1 MAAIRIIKGYLAAP
15 AGGVGSFDV
24 LWDSG
29 ANSLAIA
36 SGGSALF
43 SGISRLDFFDFSGK
57 LVALIPCVPN
67 GSSFSLTGSSS
78 AKFQL
83 GLNSLIGTPPGLA
96 VTGTLLATAGTLGFV
111 FGPGG
116 TRNLKIGGT
125 VVLPAS
131 QPEDDFSFEFVDT
144 LQGLA
149 MTGTQKPGTFQSQ
162 GTPWIDTPQI
172 GLKRGDPTPFGACF
186 REFNSAN
193 ISCHV
198 RNVDTGSGLLPVLTI
213 RRQLCLLP
221 NESAPFQL
229 PQPINLSIP
238 TDGGGNSNVHA
249 AQFPTIDWLNATPNL
264 DGSYPAAQQ
273 WHVELSGF
281 QGATVDQFWTQSV
294 VTPYLTGLAAV
305 NDALPISFLPSFQLS
320 PTATA
325 DQDFFWRLCISL
337 QQPGGPGTPLTHLS
351 TRFVPGGVLAP
362 EIAVPSS
369 YQPAITLDGFRTHDA
384 TGLAFIGELGLT
396 DGNGT
401 QVTGKAWYQQ
411 YVTGDPNELQFSL
424 AVQPFGES
432 LVRLGSLDLSLG
444 NGASAAVTSF
454 KLDVIVTFDHLS
466 LHQKFSPGAPTDL
479 AWFPRV
485 YITGNLPAFRYV
497 PAGEDDL
504 PQTASDAILNDD
516 DVPTATVADPN
527 AANFQRDKPIVI
539 DLSTGQGQA
548 QNIVL
553 TESSRVNTALPH
565 SQKLIVRLNAANDSA
580 QSGAVMVLDRQ
591 QFLVAH
597 VAFKPD
603 LDDANEEVGV
613 WCNLFPEGPTWRISR
628 GAQGFTLQLPPQ
640 SLGEEMEQIATL
652 PSLEGKTLQYR
663 FSPSLSAD
671 LLASYN
677 PQNYVQPAWD
687 LRTILG
693 YAQERAPGA
702 SVDPSSGITFNL
714 LYDLTTI
721 VTQPN
726 LRLSEMFARLGDFPG
741 PMPAEAEL
749 SRIHPEFSDIQI
761 AAVKNMAAQWSNRYR
776 QLLSRPAV
784 LELWDDHQG
793 PDLLLDEGVT
803 CTVRTDVLYRPDA
816 PPAPTGAPPVIR
828 GGIGLGLESPNLV
841 DELLRN
847 PASVSAHLA
856 SPRFSALGGWGDQK
870 ASFAKGK
877 IIVESH
883 TYMGRLSTLS
893 ITLVGRIGV
902 FWNRAL
908 HVTVYERSVLPSRQF
923 YGEQEPLR
931 GRPILRKVKE
941 YVKIME
947 PDRTYPESSASPL
960 TRGFVQATHFKSII
974 INVDSVWGGDVG
986 KSGWQ
991 VPLWRPDAVPADIYP
1006 RPNITLGVL
1015 VDPAVGVDQMHAE
1028 ILNPQKLCFYTDT
1041 SDDTTDDTDSW
1052 SSVLNIDFTDAAR
1065 VRTID
1070 RPPAGKPANIPGP
1083 VDPSVEPGFGR
1094 FTYHVA
1100 PITGQTN
1107 LVAERTAKAIG
1118 ASLANVSMMR
1128 GSPSATAVLT
1138 NAADPNQAVGRV
1150 RDWWTGIAQ
1159 QLTQVPSNP
1168 QGPKIADLLGNG
1180 GSFLGQ
1186 LQNDLK
1192 TVKGSI
1198 PAPSCGAIANR
1209 LQSTMGKFS
1218 AVTEDILAQA
1228 LTQFSTQLK
1237 TTLNSMASQGTAT
1250 KAELESF
1257 VNDTFDAILST
1268 LAPFTEDLSA
1278 SVTTLNG
1285 ICSDFRT
1292 KLITAVAAFDSYLAA
1307 PATESANL
1315 LAAIQTLQ
1323 QQIDFYVDTM
1333 TAVCRVV
1340 VGEGGNRLTAGI
1352 GVALTANLA
1361 NLASAL
1367 SQSNTVV
1374 QAVVTQTR
1382 TDLDDLRKTVDAT
1395 VAGPVAVACTAAA
1408 AALAKVELQVEQDL
1422 VSIQAALI
1430 SLIDT
1435 TSTGLSAALTQLYTQ
1450 YTILSDDA
1458 QQQAAQITAWLTQP
1472 VTNIGAQAA
1481 TLCNAFAA
1489 DLQQAGDQIIASL
1502 QGDVVKAL
1510 NDLIGDPAAYAQA
1523 LAQIDSQVSAQLDN
1537 LCQQVTNNFQ
1547 QIASQLPAI
1556 PPPTFILPDSSLQL
1570 LRAFGDPPQVPSLDF
1585 NVAGVATP
1593 LAYFYDAT
1601 GLPVLMTAAETTIQQ
1616 AAQGLAGLSQFNLSM
1631 PATGLLDRVLPPD
1644 LRSFDISRIFPSF
1657 AGLNLSG
1664 LFQGVTLPDAAN
1676 QNIRIAH
1683 QIDPQTLRASLD
1695 ADIAFPL
1702 AGSNTIFDIGP
1713 VNLTLVDANLAA
1725 HVHVQSGVGQQT
1737 TQTSNGSINGQ
1748 WELSVGGM
1756 SLIAFIDTTLS
1767 FDESGSL
1774 HFSISPADVQ
1784 LAQVLQF
1791 LTDLIDAF
1799 DFGDSGFSLNI
1810 LPDPKVQCILDL
1822 PLPDMGGGAFAIM
1835 NLRLGALFE
1844 IGVDAGGFYVTVG
1857 ANLGRQVAPFDL
1869 TIFIL
1874 GGAGWFECN
1883 VTYRFGQALT
1893 GTISVGMA
1901 ASASLDIALGPISGS
1916 VAIYFGIFAVMQIG
1930 PTGGLQ
1936 LGIMIL
1942 FTGQVSLL
1950 GLIDLN
1956 ISLLLEA
1963 EYQSGGGLTGR
1974 GVVSVSIKICWCF
1987 TLNVNESVQYTFGSS
2002 GSSGQKSAA
2011 AQNAEAA
2018 AIAPAPAAAPD
2029 YTASALNYVN
2039 MLA

>member
-1 MAAIRIIKGYLAAP
+1 MAGIRIIKGYLAAA
-15 AGGVGSFDV
+15 AGGVGNFEV

-29 ANSLAIA
+29 ANSLSIA
-36 SGGSALF
+36 GGGSASF
-43 SGISRLDFFDFSGK
+43 SGISRFDFFDFSGN
-57 LVALIPCVPN
+57 LLAVIPCVPDV
-67 GSSFSLTGSSS
+67 SSFSLTGSIS

-83 GLNSLIGTPPGLA
+83 GLNSLIGAPPGLA
-96 VTGTLLATAGTLGFV
+96 VAGTLLAASGSLGFV

-149 MTGTQKPGTFQSQ
+149 MTGIQKPGTFQSQ
-162 GTPWIDTPQI
+162 GTPWIETPQI
-172 GLKRGDPTPFGACF
+172 GLNRGDATPFGICC

-193 ISCHV
+193 ITCHV
-198 RNVDTGSGLLPVLTI
+198 RNLDTGSGILPVLTI
-213 RRQLCLLP
+213 RRQLCSLP
-221 NESAPFQL
+221 TENQTAPFQL
-229 PQPINLSIP
+229 PQPIGLSIP
-238 TDGGGNSNVHA
+238 TDGKGNSNVHA
-249 AQFPTIDWLNATPNL
+249 AQFPTIHWLTAPPSA

-281 QGATVDQFWTQSV
+281 QGATINQFWTQSV
-294 VTPYLTGLAAV
+294 VAPYLTGLAAV

-325 DQDFFWRLCISL
+325 AQDFFWRLCISV
-337 QQPGGPGTPLTHLS
+337 QQPAGPGTALTHLS
-351 TRFVPGGVLAP
+351 TRLVPGGILAP
-362 EIAVPSS
+362 EIPIPSS
-369 YQPAITLDGFRTHDA
+369 YLPAIVLDSFRTHDG
-384 TGLAFIGELGLT
+384 TGLAFTGALGLT
-396 DGNGT
+396 DGNGA
-401 QVTGKAWYQQ
+401 QITGTAWYTQ
-411 YVTGDPNELQFSL
+411 YVKGDSNELQFSL
-424 AVQPFGES
+424 AVQPFEES
-432 LVRLGSLDLSLG
+432 LVRLGALDLSLG
-444 NGASAAVTSF
+444 NAVGSPVVSH
-454 KLDVIVTFDHLS
+454 KLDVIVTFDTLS
-466 LHQKFSPGAPTDL
+466 LHRNFNLGAPADF

-485 YITGNLPAFRYV
+485 YITGSLPAFRYV
-497 PAGEDDL
+497 PAGEDGL

-516 DVPTATVADPN
+516 DVPAGTIVVPN
-527 AANFQRDKPIVI
+527 AANFQRDQPIVI
-539 DLSTGQGQA
+539 DLSNSTGQAQDQA

-553 TESSRVNTALPH
+553 TESSRVSAVLPH
-565 SQKLIVRLNAANDSA
+565 SQKLIVRLNAASGSA
-580 QSGAVMVLDRQ
+580 QPGAVMIIDRQ
-591 QFLVAH
+591 QFLVAR
-597 VAFKPD
+597 VEFKPD
-603 LDDANEEVGV
+603 SGDAGEEVGV

-628 GAQGFTLQLPPQ
+628 GAQGFKLQLPPQ
-640 SLGEEMEQIATL
+640 SLGEEMEQITNPPL
-652 PSLEGKTLQYR
+652 LEGRTLQYR
-663 FSPSLSAD
+663 FSPSLSAN

-687 LRTILG
+687 LRSVLG

-702 SVDPSSGITFNL
+702 SVDPSSGIAFNL
-714 LYDLTTI
+714 LYDLTTT

-741 PMPAEAEL
+741 PMPAGPEL
-749 SRIHPEFSDIQI
+749 SRIHPEFSSAQVT
-761 AAVKNMAAQWSNRYR
+761 AVATMASRWSNRYR

-793 PDLLLDEGVT
+793 ADLLLDDGVT
-803 CTVRTDVLYRPDA
+803 CQVRTDVLYNPDA
-816 PPAPTGAPPVIR
+816 LPAPAGTPPVIR
-828 GGIGLGLESPNLV
+828 GGIGLGLETPNLV

-847 PASVSAHLA
+847 PKSVSAHLA
-856 SPRFSALGGWGDQK
+856 SPRFSALGGWGNQK

-902 FWNRAL
+902 YWNRAL

-947 PDRTYPESSASPL
+947 PDRTYPESGALPL
-960 TRGFVQATHFKSII
+960 TRGFVQATHFKSIT

-986 KSGWQ
+986 KSGWH

-1028 ILNPQKLCFYTDT
+1028 ILDPQKLCFYTDT

-1052 SSVLNIDFTDAAR
+1052 TSVLNIDFTDAAR
-1065 VRTID
+1065 VRTINH
-1070 RPPAGKPANIPGP
+1070 PPTGKVGILGP

-1094 FTYHVA
+1094 FSYHVA
-1100 PITGQTN
+1100 PIAGQTN

-1128 GSPSATAVLT
+1128 GSPSATAVLAD
-1138 NAADPNQAVGRV
+1138 AADPNQAVGRV
-1150 RDWWTGIAQ
+1150 RDWWTATVH
-1159 QLTQVPSNP
+1159 QLGQVPSSAGDAKAQVASILKNGFAA
-1168 QGPKIADLLGNG
+1168 QLGN
-1180 GSFLGQ
+1180 
-1186 LQNDLK
+1186 DLSLVSGK
-1192 TVKGSI
+1192 LSQ
-1198 PAPSCGAIANR
+1198 SCQAISNR
-1209 LQSTMGKFS
+1209 LMSGLGKFTS
-1218 AVTEDILAQA
+1218 ITEGLLTEA
-1228 LTQFSTQLK
+1228 LESFSTRLK
-1237 TTLNSMASQGTAT
+1237 TTLNSLAGQAGTTAQQ
-1250 KAELESF
+1250 LEDF
-1257 VNDTFDAILST
+1257 VNETYDALLGT
-1268 LAPFTEDLSA
+1268 LAPFTQGITDAQTTLKTVCSDVTTQLKATQALLVVTNADLS
-1278 SVTTLNG
+1278 
-1285 ICSDFRT
+1285 D
-1292 KLITAVAAFDSYLAA
+1292 AVAQVQDQIASY
-1307 PATESANL
+1307 TN
-1315 LAAIQTLQ
+1315 
-1323 QQIDFYVDTM
+1323 TM
-1333 TAVCRVV
+1333 TAVCSAV
-1340 VGEGGNRLTAGI
+1340 VGNSGNSLAVAMNYQLTAD
-1352 GVALTANLA
+1352 LA
-1361 NLASAL
+1361 GLASMAATAGSDVTAL
-1367 SQSNTVV
+1367 LASVNLELSALIQSI
-1374 QAVVTQTR
+1374 AAKEA
-1382 TDLDDLRKTVDAT
+1382 D
-1395 VAGPVAVACTAAA
+1395 CTAAA
-1408 AALAKVELQVEQDL
+1408 AALGQVELQAEVDL
-1422 VSIQAALI
+1422 LAMRDSLLTLIANTTAHLDTAL
-1430 SLIDT
+1430 
-1435 TSTGLSAALTQLYTQ
+1435 LTFYGQ
-1450 YTILSDDA
+1450 YQILSDDVAA
-1458 QQQAAQITAWLTQP
+1458 QQKQIDQWIATRFANLDATAKSLCDSFTLDLASIARGLTAELQGAVTDALSSVVGDAASYGPAL
-1472 VTNIGAQAA
+1472 AA
-1481 TLCNAFAA
+1481 VEQQVAGQLAGIC
-1489 DLQQAGDQIIASL
+1489 QQAVA
-1502 QGDVVKAL
+1502 
-1510 NDLIGDPAAYAQA
+1510 N
-1523 LAQIDSQVSAQLDN
+1523 
-1537 LCQQVTNNFQ
+1537 
-1547 QIASQLPAI
+1547 LPA
-1556 PPPTFILPDSSLQL
+1556 PPLPTFILPDSSLQL

-1644 LRSFDISRIFPSF
+1644 LTSFDISRIFPSF

-1664 LFQGVTLPDAAN
+1664 LLQGVTLPDAAN

-1713 VNLTLVDANLAA
+1713 VNLTLVDANLEA

-1756 SLIAFIDTTLS
+1756 SLIALIDTTLS

-1774 HFSISPADVQ
+1774 HFSISPANVQ

-1874 GGAGWFECN
+1874 GGAGWFECD

-1950 GLIDLN
+1950 GLIDLS

-2002 GSSGQKSAA
+2002 GQKSVST
-2011 AQNAEAA
+2011 QKAEAA
-2018 AIAPAPAAAPD
+2018 AIAAPPAPD